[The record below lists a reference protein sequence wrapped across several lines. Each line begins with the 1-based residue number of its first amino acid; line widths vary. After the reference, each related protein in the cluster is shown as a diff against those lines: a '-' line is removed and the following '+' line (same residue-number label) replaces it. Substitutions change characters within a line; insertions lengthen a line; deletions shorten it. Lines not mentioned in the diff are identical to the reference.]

1 MATGRLQC
9 LGGSQHLK
17 SKYGG
22 GYSIELNCDEAHAA
36 TLPAAFAALFP
47 GAELS
52 EHHAGKYK
60 YELPPSSATLA
71 QIFETMEAN
80 KEKLGVLNYAASQP
94 TLETIFLAICGKAA
108 ARAPA
113 SPPAGGA
120 ARAAAVTPAASPP
133 VAVATASVGAVAGAA
148 KPLHSC

>member
-1 MATGRLQC
+1 MALFPGNQNAVGAGLV
-9 LGGSQHLK
+9 LSIAGSFVIHPTR
-17 SKYGG
+17 Y
-22 GYSIELNCDEAHAA
+22 A
-36 TLPAAFAALFP
+36 PFAAFAALFP

-148 KPLHSC
+148 KPLQSC